1 MLEEKETLAYREIC
15 YKCYRP
21 QISCMCKY
29 INTFD
34 TNTKFIILMHPKE
47 YRKTKNGSGHFT
59 NLSLNNC
66 ELYVGIDFTNHKD
79 INNLINDETKSCYV
93 LYPGINSINL
103 NEQSIKE
110 QGKTNVL
117 FLVDSTWACANSIL
131 SQSQNIKAL
140 PKMSFTHTKTSNFTI
155 KKQPADYCLSTM
167 ETTLCVLELLN
178 KHSIENTSQ
187 ADLDSFLKPFE
198 KMIEYQV
205 QCASKS
211 DTCNLRYK
219 LPKSKLKPNKF

>member
-1 MLEEKETLAYREIC
+1 LEETDQNYRQIC

-21 QISCMCKY
+21 TVSCMCEY
-29 INTFD
+29 INEID

-66 ELYVGIDFTNHKD
+66 ELYVGIDFSNHKA
-79 INNLINDETKSCYV
+79 INNLINDTSNSCYV
-93 LYPGINSINL
+93 LYPGKNSINL
-103 NEQSIKE
+103 NKQTIKE

-131 SQSQNIKAL
+131 TQSQNIKAL

-155 KKQPADYCLSTM
+155 KKQPEDYCLSTM

-178 KHSIENTSQ
+178 MHGIENLSS
-187 ADLDSFLKPFE
+187 DNLDSFLKPFE

-219 LPKSKLKPNKF
+219 LPKSKIID

>member
-1 MLEEKETLAYREIC
+1 MQIQEQTQYRTIC

-21 QISCMCKY
+21 EISCMCKY
-29 INTFD
+29 IKSFD

-66 ELYVGIDFTNHKD
+66 ELYVGIDFSNHKE
-79 INNLINDETKSCYV
+79 INNLINDPSKSCFV
-93 LYPGINSINL
+93 LYPGNDSINL
-103 NEQSIKE
+103 NKQSIKE

-131 SQSQNIKAL
+131 TRSKNIKAL

-155 KKQPADYCLSTM
+155 KKQPEDYCLSTM

-178 KHSIENTSQ
+178 MHNIENLST
-187 ADLDSFLKPFE
+187 ATLESFLKPFE

-205 QCASKS
+205 SCASKS

-219 LPKSKLKPNKF
+219 LPQSKLNKQ